1 MHFVSGVGTK
11 EIVTEGI
18 GEGDIA
24 TYFRFAKW
32 LSHAVKENMT
42 VFGELTSPEKS
53 AKDRICSATRFGCVI
68 AGQVSPFPLI
78 SNLDLI
84 TPTSLFLHGILSPR
98 NQCAGI

>member
-53 AKDRICSATRFGCVI
+53 LQKIASAQRHV
-68 AGQVSPFPLI
+68 AGV
-78 SNLDLI
+78 
-84 TPTSLFLHGILSPR
+84 
-98 NQCAGI
+98 